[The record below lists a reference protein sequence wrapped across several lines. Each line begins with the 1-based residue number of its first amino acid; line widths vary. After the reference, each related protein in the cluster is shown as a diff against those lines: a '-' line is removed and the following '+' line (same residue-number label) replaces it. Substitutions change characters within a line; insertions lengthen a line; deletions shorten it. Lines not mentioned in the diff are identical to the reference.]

1 MLKLLVFSRAVNGTT
16 FQFRNE
22 SDVTWEISYDVVH
35 TSDLRLPA
43 FHSCDWHRP
52 ALSMSPL
59 RLLELP
65 LAAAALAASL
75 CNAHGIHTISISLQ
89 TPTVILQQVD
99 FEASIELP
107 ELKNGAYLL
116 YLLYFIQ
123 KYLMMVDC
131 CCLGS
136 VYPRHLWYRVED
148 ADGAVLTNGSVKTL
162 DTDGNFRSQL
172 SITIKQLQL
181 ESYGQHNLTTTVWE
195 EQEHKPEPESD
206 PVIVFT
212 EMPPVNETDA
222 NASVVL
228 PPTVEFDEVLLFQ
241 ATHKTSVVVSPGW
254 VSLLPP
260 LVTLVMSA
268 VLGQVTVSLLA
279 GIWCGAIIVSNGNPF
294 TAFLRTFDQYWVN
307 AFTVDDHAGVLLF
320 TIVLG
325 GTIGVVQKG
334 GGGHG
339 LALVAKKFM
348 TSSLRMQ
355 LSTWLLCLV
364 IFFDDYSCILIV
376 GSSLRQVLSQT
387 GVSREK
393 FAAIIHTV
401 GVCLPSMCKCF
412 AFCVPTS
419 LWLYTQRTVFCAL

>member
-1 MLKLLVFSRAVNGTT
+1 V
-16 FQFRNE
+16 
-22 SDVTWEISYDVVH
+22 VTLDI
-35 TSDLRLPA
+35 
-43 FHSCDWHRP
+43 
-52 ALSMSPL
+52 
-59 RLLELP
+59 
-65 LAAAALAASL
+65 
-75 CNAHGIHTISISLQ
+75 
-89 TPTVILQQVD
+89 
-99 FEASIELP
+99 
-107 ELKNGAYLL
+107 
-116 YLLYFIQ
+116 
-123 KYLMMVDC
+123 
-131 CCLGS
+131 LGS
-136 VYPRHLWYRVED
+136 VYPKHLWFRVED
-148 ADGAVLTNGSVKTL
+148 SDGAVLTNGSVKTL
-162 DTDGNFRSQL
+162 DADGNFRSQL
-172 SITIKQLQL
+172 SIAIKQLQL

-195 EQEHKPEPESD
+195 EKQQPEIKPVGAP
-206 PVIVFT
+206 T
-212 EMPPVNETDA
+212 EAPQVNETA
-222 NASVVL
+222 SNASVVL
-228 PPTVEFDEVLLFQ
+228 PPTVSFDEVLLFQ
-241 ATHKTSVVVSPGW
+241 ATHTTSVMVSPGW

-260 LVTLVMSA
+260 MVTLVMSA

-279 GIWCGAIIVSNGNPF
+279 GIWCGAIIVSNGNPL
-294 TAFLRTFDQYWVN
+294 TAFLRTFDQSWVS

-401 GVCLPSMCKCF
+401 GVCLPSMCTRFRLLQWPVEMRSELTCSCGF
-412 AFCVPTS
+412 NARECSPGERVD
-419 LWLYTQRTVFCAL
+419 WR

>member
-1 MLKLLVFSRAVNGTT
+1 MTNGT
-16 FQFRNE
+16 
-22 SDVTWEISYDVVH
+22 
-35 TSDLRLPA
+35 
-43 FHSCDWHRP
+43 
-52 ALSMSPL
+52 
-59 RLLELP
+59 
-65 LAAAALAASL
+65 
-75 CNAHGIHTISISLQ
+75 
-89 TPTVILQQVD
+89 
-99 FEASIELP
+99 
-107 ELKNGAYLL
+107 
-116 YLLYFIQ
+116 
-123 KYLMMVDC
+123 
-131 CCLGS
+131 
-136 VYPRHLWYRVED
+136 
-148 ADGAVLTNGSVKTL
+148 VKTL
-162 DTDGNFRSQL
+162 DVDGNFRSQL
-172 SITIKQLQL
+172 SIPIKQLQL
-181 ESYGQHNLTTTVWE
+181 DSYGEHNLTTTVWE
-195 EQEHKPEPESD
+195 EQKIESLTQSPE
-206 PVIVFT
+206 
-212 EMPPVNETDA
+212 VNESIA
-222 NASVVL
+222 NTSVL
-228 PPTVEFDEVLLFQ
+228 LTSTVQLDEVQFDDVLLFR
-241 ATHKTSVVVSPGW
+241 ATHTTVVVVSPGW

-279 GIWCGAIIVSNGNPF
+279 GIWCGAIIVSNGDPF

-401 GVCLPSMCKCF
+401 GVCLPSMCKNLDQTYRC
-412 AFCVPTS
+412 CCST
-419 LWLYTQRTVFCAL
+419 